1 MERANARAQNRME
14 ATTNKRKAVLALPE
28 SSPPK
33 GKMSWAPWVAVN
45 RSGAHCSR
53 KLLKSLRHFI
63 FKISVGATWSC
74 SIDKVHSAEV
84 PQHCLHSQLQKLLAR
99 NSDLLV
105 KMVAQPVFKSRAVS
119 QLVSLCLLLYTILL
133 ARFYVLAVALL
144 SIGVFL
150 SF

>member
-1 MERANARAQNRME
+1 MGTLGSCE
-14 ATTNKRKAVLALPE
+14 
-28 SSPPK
+28 
-33 GKMSWAPWVAVN
+33 
-45 RSGAHCSR
+45 
-53 KLLKSLRHFI
+53 SLRSTLQQKIAEDIASLHFQ
-63 FKISVGATWSC
+63 ISVGATWSC

>member
-1 MERANARAQNRME
+1 MGTLGSCE
-14 ATTNKRKAVLALPE
+14 
-28 SSPPK
+28 
-33 GKMSWAPWVAVN
+33 
-45 RSGAHCSR
+45 
-53 KLLKSLRHFI
+53 SLRSTLQQKVAEDLASLHFQ
-63 FKISVGATWSC
+63 ISVGATWSC
-74 SIDKVHSAEV
+74 SIEKVHSAEV
-84 PQHCLHSQLQKLLAR
+84 PTFLDSKLQKLLAR